1 MLESKFQSDLIKELR
16 NLFAGCVILKND
28 PNYLQGFP
36 DLLILFRDRW
46 AVLEV
51 KKSATARHQPNQPYY
66 VGLANEMSFGS
77 FIFPENKEE
86 VLYDLQQAFGI

>member
-1 MLESKFQSDLIKELR
+1 MLESKFQLELIPELR

-36 DLLILFRDRW
+36 DLLILFRDKW

-51 KKSATARHQPNQPYY
+51 KKSATARHQPNQLYY
-66 VGLANEMSFGS
+66 VGMANAMSFGS

-86 VLYDLQQAFGI
+86 VLYDLQQAFGV